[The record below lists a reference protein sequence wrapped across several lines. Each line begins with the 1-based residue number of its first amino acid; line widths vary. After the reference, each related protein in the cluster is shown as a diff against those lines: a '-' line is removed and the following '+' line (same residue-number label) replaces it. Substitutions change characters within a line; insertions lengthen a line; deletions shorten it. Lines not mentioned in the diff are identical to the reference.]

1 MDIPTVSLGSG
12 KRGTFRTNGGTRI
25 GRHKGETVGTDMLQ
39 FVQLKALGIFP
50 GHCVLQGHGLL
61 CAALTWSLFDLVPR
75 TQLVLCLKENSRRQ
89 SSRLFLLRWAALTIA
104 FWAECAFQEF
114 IPFFFFLFFNSNIIL
129 VSGAHPRVRHSIT
142 Y

>member
-25 GRHKGETVGTDMLQ
+25 GRHKAETVGTDMLQ

-89 SSRLFLLRWAALTIA
+89 SRLLFLLRWAALTIA
-104 FWAECAFQEF
+104 YLGKVC
-114 IPFFFFLFFNSNIIL
+114 IPGIHSFLFFFFQFKYYISFRCTSQ
-129 VSGAHPRVRHSIT
+129 G
-142 Y
+142 